1 MSSCN
6 TGSLRKPEVLC
17 SKYMLLIRGNQE
29 AGDKYVCVSSIRS
42 ENCVSTSWLSGAF
55 TAKSTRTWFKISG
68 ISFIPLQIRRSCCK
82 QSCESLWRLRRSMFK
97 CCEYQGHWWRMRKLQ
112 SCTWKWIVN
121 HDMNTKWY
129 LSNLYGN
136 LKVRSQQTVSAELL
150 LSLVQKEWRHKI
162 TI

>member
-42 ENCVSTSWLSGAF
+42 ENCASTSWLSGAF

-82 QSCESLWRLRRSMFK
+82 QSCESLWRLKKVHVQMLWISGSLGKDEKTSELHLKMDCEPWYEHQVVSEQRVWKFK
-97 CCEYQGHWWRMRKLQ
+97 SEI
-112 SCTWKWIVN
+112 T
-121 HDMNTKWY
+121 TA
-129 LSNLYGN
+129 
-136 LKVRSQQTVSAELL
+136 SAELL
-150 LSLVQKEWRHKI
+150 LSLVQKEWRHKV

>member
-6 TGSLRKPEVLC
+6 TGSLRKSEVLC

-42 ENCVSTSWLSGAF
+42 ENCASTSWLSGAF

-68 ISFIPLQIRRSCCK
+68 ISFIPLQNQKKLLQTILW
-82 QSCESLWRLRRSMFK
+82 ESMK
-97 CCEYQGHWWRMRKLQ
+97 TQ
-112 SCTWKWIVN
+112 
-121 HDMNTKWY
+121 
-129 LSNLYGN
+129 
-136 LKVRSQQTVSAELL
+136 KVRVQMLWISGSLGKDEKTSELHLKMDCEPWYEHQVVSEQRVWKYKSEITTASAELL
-150 LSLVQKEWRHKI
+150 LSLVQKEWRHKV